1 MSTNCESTRLKK
13 SSSNWLK
20 SGKAVLQHLIEKM
33 QVSCFR
39 LLPGSAEALV
49 RRDAKTKRIFIAYFF
64 HNIYAK
70 NYQNWSTCVKV
81 IASQMCDNF

>member
-1 MSTNCESTRLKK
+1 MCINCKSTKLKK

-33 QVSCFR
+33 QVSCFC

-49 RRDAKTKRIFIAYFF
+49 RRDAKTKRILIAYFF
-64 HNIYAK
+64 HNIY
-70 NYQNWSTCVKV
+70 VKKLSKLV
-81 IASQMCDNF
+81 